1 MGVYSQPIDQERM
14 HILSTLGREL
24 LQDHLL
30 TYRLFVVDFY
40 NPLDPFFVSKEVS
53 QCSTYTLPIGVV

>member
-1 MGVYSQPIDQERM
+1 M